1 MMKAEVVSAKNK
13 EKGDNF
19 KLHFLPSGN
28 IYRRYLG
35 IHPAS
40 HPTYFTAWK
49 EKKMLRLFRYFR
61 KYWVDDVR
69 EQLPI

>member
-40 HPTYFTAWK
+40 HPTISQL
-49 EKKMLRLFRYFR
+49 EKKR
-61 KYWVDDVR
+61 KENAATFQV
-69 EQLPI
+69 LS